1 MLESTLYY
9 RGKDNQTLSR
19 NTILVL
25 VRQWIQERRGCK
37 QESDLNGSGI
47 IGASGYRTVSE
58 QKGQKRRWKEEGGK
72 YESLCGPWGQF
83 HDLEVLCPALWD
95 SVDCSHKAPLSMGF
109 PKQEYWSGLP
119 SLPPGDLP
127 DPGIKPTSLKSP
139 VLAGGFFTTSA
150 TWEAH
155 DMLQGILNRM
165 KETIG
170 NTLAAPEL
178 KDITAGDS
186 SVLGLYNI

>member
-1 MLESTLYY
+1 
-9 RGKDNQTLSR
+9 
-19 NTILVL
+19 
-25 VRQWIQERRGCK
+25 
-37 QESDLNGSGI
+37 
-47 IGASGYRTVSE
+47 
-58 QKGQKRRWKEEGGK
+58 
-72 YESLCGPWGQF
+72 
-83 HDLEVLCPALWD
+83 
-95 SVDCSHKAPLSMGF
+95 MGF

-170 NTLAAPEL
+170 NTLAAPEF